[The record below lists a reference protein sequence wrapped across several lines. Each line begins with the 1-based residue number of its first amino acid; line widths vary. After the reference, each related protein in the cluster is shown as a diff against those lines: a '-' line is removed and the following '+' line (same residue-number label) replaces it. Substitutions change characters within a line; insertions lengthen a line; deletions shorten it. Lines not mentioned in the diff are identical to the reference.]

1 MGNYNKTSLC
11 ILALLILSVSSASSW
26 RSIVLTQN
34 NHVAIRGSINSQS
47 ISDVLYKL
55 GTEIVPTLN
64 GTHNEIFIYLNSGGG
79 TVYAGNK
86 LIEEIMFLQNRNVT
100 VSCIGSRDYSMAF
113 DIFQA
118 CDNRYITP
126 TATLMQHQ
134 MSAAGI
140 SGSFENLLSE
150 MDYMKQIYENLLD
163 FQSKRLNMTTEQF
176 RDKIRHDWWLV
187 GKNAVTN
194 NAADQV
200 ALVDCEP
207 ILYRTN
213 TTTTVSMMFLGD
225 ISITQSNCPLILAP
239 LKVDF
244 GGLVPLGIDG
254 DELFELFELSE
265 LFGAERSEERR
276 VGEEGRS

>member
-100 VSCIGSRDYSMAF
+100 VSCIASRAYSMAF
-113 DIFQA
+113 DIFQVLSWLNGIA
-118 CDNRYITP
+118 WYLPSQSLFFQEKVLYPQKNCERLYPKKPFHFIPFHFLLYPWFFCQEQLFLSTP
-126 TATLMQHQ
+126 RFM
-134 MSAAGI
+134 GI
-140 SGSFENLLSE
+140 LVFK
-150 MDYMKQIYENLLD
+150 YD
-163 FQSKRLNMTTEQF
+163 FFS
-176 RDKIRHDWWLV
+176 IR
-187 GKNAVTN
+187 
-194 NAADQV
+194 
-200 ALVDCEP
+200 
-207 ILYRTN
+207 
-213 TTTTVSMMFLGD
+213 FL
-225 ISITQSNCPLILAP
+225 
-239 LKVDF
+239 F
-244 GGLVPLGIDG
+244 
-254 DELFELFELSE
+254 
-265 LFGAERSEERR
+265 
-276 VGEEGRS
+276 